1 MAEENSPGVAKPF
14 VKVDGALGGCGSE
27 VGGGVA
33 KTHGHDVLLIGTVT
47 PNEDRAKK
55 PIPDKIGRE

>member
-1 MAEENSPGVAKPF
+1 
-14 VKVDGALGGCGSE
+14 LGGCGSE

-33 KTHGHDVLLIGTVT
+33 KTHSHDVLLIGTVT
-47 PNEDRAKK
+47 PTEDRAKK